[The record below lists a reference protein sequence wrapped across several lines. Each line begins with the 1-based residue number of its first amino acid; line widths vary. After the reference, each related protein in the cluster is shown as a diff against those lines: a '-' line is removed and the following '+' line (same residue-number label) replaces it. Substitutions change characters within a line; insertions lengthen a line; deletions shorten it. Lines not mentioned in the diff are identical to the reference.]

1 MSREQILSS
10 YLVRLSQSKNETK
23 ILLTNI
29 KTGQALEFETWVA
42 AWAFLDDVFKQ
53 SSAN

>member
-10 YLVRLSQSKNETK
+10 YLVRLSQSKHETK
-23 ILLTNI
+23 ILLTNL
-29 KTGQALEFETWVA
+29 KTGTALEFETWIA
-42 AWAFLDDVFKQ
+42 AWAFLDEVFRQ